1 MREKRNRLK
10 GFAQRLYITFD
21 AFMANDLFT
30 YAAAGAYSFFLSAFP
45 LMLMILVILIKLVS
59 MSPRVISGLLGS
71 TVILG
76 GTFDLA
82 PFIHAIRSIKTI
94 GVFEILVGVSVFWM
108 ARRFFASI
116 QQGMTIIYRSR
127 VKARPIKENLVV
139 LGGELVLIFL
149 IVAAVIA
156 IFGGNAFF
164 SSQGTR
170 MSKAQYQAIRG
181 VFRFAPAV
189 IIFLFLFFV
198 YYISPRK
205 RPTFAQSFFASAA
218 CTVSFAVVHIAFTSF
233 VNMSRYN
240 LVYGVLSNIIV
251 ILLEVYLFF
260 FLFLFFAQFQYV
272 EQFFDSFLLAQI
284 YLMPDYRD
292 PDPIKQLERIM
303 FLEPPRFYREYAVR
317 MEKNAGIFRLG
328 DDSTELYY
336 IWKGFVR
343 LDMPNQVIE
352 LGRGRIFGEF
362 SSIAGGMRTA
372 TATAETDV
380 ILLKLPARLFRETVE
395 VDADL
400 SRRTLQMISDYV
412 RKKNNVPL
420 SPDE

>member
-1 MREKRNRLK
+1 
-10 GFAQRLYITFD
+10 
-21 AFMANDLFT
+21 MANDLFT

-59 MSPRVISGLLGS
+59 ISPRVISGLLGS

-76 GTFDLA
+76 GAFDLQ
-82 PFIHAIRSIKTI
+82 PFIKAIRSIQTI
-94 GVFEILVGVSVFWM
+94 GIFEMLVGISVFWM

-139 LGGELVLIFL
+139 IGGELILVFL

-164 SSQGTR
+164 SAQGTR
-170 MSKAQYQAIRG
+170 MSKAQYQAIRS

-205 RPTFAQSFFASAA
+205 RPTFTQSFFASAA

-233 VNMSRYN
+233 VNISRYN

-292 PDPIKQLERIM
+292 PDPIRQLERIM

-317 MEKNAGIFRLG
+317 MDKNTEIFRLG

-352 LGRGRIFGEF
+352 LGRGRTFGEF

-372 TATAETDV
+372 TATAETDA
-380 ILLKLPARLFRETVE
+380 ILLKLPARLFQETVE
-395 VDADL
+395 VDAEL

>member
-1 MREKRNRLK
+1 MNEKRKRLK
-10 GFAQRLYITFD
+10 GFVQRLYITFD

-45 LMLMILVILIKLVS
+45 LMLMILVILIKIVS
-59 MSPRVISGLLGS
+59 LSPRFISGLLGS

-76 GTFDLA
+76 GAFDLQ
-82 PFIHAIRSIKTI
+82 PFIRAIRSIKAI
-94 GVFEILVGVSVFWM
+94 GVFEILVGLSVFWM

-127 VKARPIKENLVV
+127 VKAKPIKENLVV
-139 LGGELVLIFL
+139 IAGELILIFL
-149 IVAAVIA
+149 IVASVIA
-156 IFGGNAFF
+156 VFGGSAFF
-164 SSQGTR
+164 SAQGTR
-170 MSKAQYQAIRG
+170 LSKAQYQALRG
-181 VFRFAPAV
+181 VFQYAPIV

-205 RPTFAQSFFASAA
+205 RPTAGQSIFASAA
-218 CTVSFAVVHIAFTSF
+218 CTLSFTVVHIAFTSF
-233 VNMSRYN
+233 VNISRYN

-272 EQFFDSFLLAQI
+272 EQFFESFLLAQI

-292 PDPIKQLERIM
+292 PDPIRQLERIM
-303 FLEPPRFYREYAVR
+303 FLEPPRFYREYAVC
-317 MEKNAGIFRLG
+317 MKKDAAIFRLG

-336 IWKGFVR
+336 VWNGFVR

-352 LGRGRIFGEF
+352 LGRGRTFGEF
-362 SSIAGGMRTA
+362 SSIAGGVRTA

-380 ILLKLPARLFRETVE
+380 ILLKLPARLFQETVE

-412 RKKNNVPL
+412 RKKNKVPL
-420 SPDE
+420 SNDE